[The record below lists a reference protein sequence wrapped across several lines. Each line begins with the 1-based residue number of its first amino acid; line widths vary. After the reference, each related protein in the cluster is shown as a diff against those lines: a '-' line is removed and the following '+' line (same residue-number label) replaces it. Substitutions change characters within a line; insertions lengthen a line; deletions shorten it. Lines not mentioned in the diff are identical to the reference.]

1 MSYAIVTDSTCGIP
15 FDMAAQL
22 KLTVLPLAYFIDG
35 VEHCG
40 FFPDKPINLKG
51 FYESMRAGS
60 SVRTSLPNPKE
71 SMETIRGILATGRDV
86 LYLGCSEGLSGTFG
100 SVKMVCEQLA
110 EEFPE
115 RTIRC
120 ICTASSS
127 YGEGVLVKKA
137 ALKALAGESLEQVAA
152 WATEVRMHINHWFT
166 VDDLSFALGGGR
178 MARTGAFAANMLDL
192 KPILR
197 LDEEGKVDIYG
208 KTRGRKRSFKH
219 IVAEVKAHLGEGF
232 DDEIVIAHGD
242 CPEEAEKLREMISQE
257 TGATKFSMEYLDP
270 VVGCHGGPGAVAVFF
285 QGLHR

>member
-15 FDMAAQL
+15 FDKAAQL

-152 WATEVRMHINHWFT
+152 WATEVRMHITALDHLVLT
-166 VDDLSFALGGGR
+166 VADIDRSIAFYTQLLDMRPVSFANGR
-178 MARTGAFAANMLDL
+178 RALVF
-192 KPILR
+192 
-197 LDEEGKVDIYG
+197 
-208 KTRGRKRSFKH
+208 
-219 IVAEVKAHLGEGF
+219 
-232 DDEIVIAHGD
+232 GD
-242 CPEEAEKLREMISQE
+242 
-257 TGATKFSMEYLDP
+257 
-270 VVGCHGGPGAVAVFF
+270 
-285 QGLHR
+285 